1 MPEVLEGC
9 WRLADVVDTAGG
21 AAAGSRVGI
30 VEREWEGSS
39 RWETCGKE
47 WTREC

>member
-9 WRLADVVDTAGG
+9 WRLADVVDTGGG

-30 VEREWEGSS
+30 VEREWEGVGSS
-39 RWETCGKE
+39 RCGKE